1 MFWNFSEYLSASVI
15 YNLLY
20 QYITNKNDS
29 DRCFQTFF
37 LKQISEDDKENGRR
51 CNENIHPRPFY
62 IDREIFMSI
71 AIPNIDKTKT
81 LKEVGTSISHTIP
94 ISIRKPS

>member
-1 MFWNFSEYLSASVI
+1 MFWHFSEYLSASVI

-62 IDREIFMSI
+62 IDREILMSI
-71 AIPNIDKTKT
+71 AIPNID
-81 LKEVGTSISHTIP
+81 IS
-94 ISIRKPS
+94 